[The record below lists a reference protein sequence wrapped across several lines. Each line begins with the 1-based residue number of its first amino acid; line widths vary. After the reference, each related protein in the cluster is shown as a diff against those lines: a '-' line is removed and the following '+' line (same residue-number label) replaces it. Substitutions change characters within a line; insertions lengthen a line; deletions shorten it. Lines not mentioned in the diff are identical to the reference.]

1 MEKDRRLEG
10 WRVGRLVGWRVR
22 DRKQKTGDR
31 RQETGN
37 RRQKTG
43 DRKQETEDRRR
54 LEGWMCS
61 EKSRSEG
68 FEKRRIRGF
77 KGSRVQEVCLVFFQ
91 DIKAKGLRI
100 WKRKG
105 SRIQGFEDSSGKPNK
120 QEKQKNQRNKTNQRN
135 KKNQFKWSVFCLN
148 MCLEFCY

>member
-1 MEKDRRLEG
+1 MSINQNLISTQCR
-10 WRVGRLVGWRVR
+10 RVR

-77 KGSRVQEVCLVFFQ
+77 KGSRVQVEKDRRLEGWRVGRLVGWRVR
-91 DIKAKGLRI
+91 DR
-100 WKRKG
+100 
-105 SRIQGFEDSSGKPNK
+105 
-120 QEKQKNQRNKTNQRN
+120 KQKTGDRRHVYIPGKTNESYRM
-135 KKNQFKWSVFCLN
+135 KNGGKLKLPIVTGKQTI
-148 MCLEFCY
+148 YRRRT